1 MKKLDLGQT
10 ITILANVGVIAG
22 IVFLAFELQQN
33 NALLEAQARSDQLN
47 SRAAPILLLLNNI
60 DIAPLE
66 YRASVGEPLSPE
78 EQYYYR
84 RYVIYTFI
92 QWEWQYGEYRA
103 GTLSRENLPTAGWRV
118 VAGGSPMWRDAW
130 EDFGAPSGRLPGF
143 VEFMDENVFSQ

>member
-1 MKKLDLGQT
+1 MKKIDIGQT
-10 ITILANVGVIAG
+10 ITILANVGVIVG
-22 IVFLAFELQQN
+22 IVFLVFELQQN

-47 SRAAPILLLLNNI
+47 SRTAPFLLLLNNI
-60 DIAPLE
+60 NIAPLE

-84 RYVIYTFI
+84 QYAIYTLS

-103 GTLSRENLPTAGWRV
+103 GTLSRENLPTGGWRV
-118 VAGGSPMWRDAW
+118 IAGESPMWRDVW
-130 EDFGAPSGRLPGF
+130 EDFGAPSARLPGF